1 MKLLLSLVNKCNSKV
16 TQYMAHESIVTIAT
30 TIMCNVFIADWS
42 YKYPT
47 DGTYYICVMQSY
59 QLSLLL
65 GVVLKKFLEFLQYL
79 QRQVTQCIQLPFILA
94 LEVKT
99 TFYDR
104 STRCVHLHMDTGQ
117 QSPLTFSPPTF
128 NILIFSRQKYLENI
142 LA

>member
-59 QLSLLL
+59 
-65 GVVLKKFLEFLQYL
+65 
-79 QRQVTQCIQLPFILA
+79 
-94 LEVKT
+94 
-99 TFYDR
+99 
-104 STRCVHLHMDTGQ
+104 
-117 QSPLTFSPPTF
+117 
-128 NILIFSRQKYLENI
+128 
-142 LA
+142 